1 MRALA
6 RHPTPYHD
14 HINDFLVRTGLR
26 GGVSEL

>member
-6 RHPTPYHD
+6 RHPTPLMAST
-14 HINDFLVRTGLR
+14 NDFLVRTGLR